1 MLKRAFLALALV
13 ASPAFA
19 DPPEEELTA
28 APGSIAY
35 GMIEE
40 ANADGVFDIVHNG
53 QVSVRHLASGMR
65 CDFARDGE
73 GGQIILF
80 AGLPRGDNVACRT
93 VDTRESFTLFAT
105 RYPDGRD
112 LDEALAAAEAAV
124 LERFPNAQLQAAT
137 DTPSAADLPARR
149 VRHFTA
155 VLNGRRALTSVALA
169 QANGWTY
176 MVRYAAVVERED
188 LREHETAA
196 SALMTSLLLELED
209 AR

>member
-1 MLKRAFLALALV
+1 MMRYALLAFALV

-65 CDFARDGE
+65 CDFARDGA
-73 GGQIILF
+73 GGEILILGE
-80 AGLPRGDNVACRT
+80 APRGDNVACRT

-105 RYPDGRD
+105 RYPDGRS
-112 LDEALAAAEAAV
+112 LDEALAAAETAL
-124 LERFPNAQLQAAT
+124 LERFPNAR
-137 DTPSAADLPARR
+137 PHAADDAASEAGLPARR
-149 VRHFTA
+149 VSHFIA
-155 VLNGRRALTSVALA
+155 VVNGRRALTSVALA

-188 LREHETAA
+188 LRAQEAA
-196 SALMTSLLLELED
+196 AGVLLTGLLLELEG
-209 AR
+209 AP